1 MSTARA
7 KVMLITGASRGI
19 GAATARLASR
29 RGYDVAVNYASNKA
43 AAAAV
48 VADIRKA
55 GRNAIAIP
63 ADVGKPDDIARLF
76 KTVDAELGRLDAFFN
91 NAGIVEKAAKFV
103 EIEPERLQRILA
115 VNTVG
120 AFLAAQEAVRRMSTR
135 LGGNGGVIV
144 NMSSMA
150 AKLGGSNE
158 STDYAT
164 AKGAIDSLTIGL
176 AKELA
181 AEGIRVNAVRPGL
194 IDTDI
199 QRDFGIGDRVAK
211 YKHLVPMQRG
221 GSAEEVAEA
230 VVWLCSDR
238 ASYCTGLLLD
248 IAGGRGL

>member
-1 MSTARA
+1 MSSAGA

-19 GAATARLASR
+19 GAATARLAAR
-29 RGYDVAVNYASNKA
+29 HGYDVAVNYASNKA
-43 AAAAV
+43 AAEAV

-55 GRNAIAIP
+55 GRKAVAIQ
-63 ADVGKPDDIARLF
+63 ADVGKPEDIVRLF
-76 KTVDAELGRLDAFFN
+76 RNVDAELGRLDAFFN
-91 NAGIVEKAAKFV
+91 NAGIVEQASKFV
-103 EIEPERLQRILA
+103 DIAPARLQRILA
-115 VNTVG
+115 INTVG
-120 AFLAAQEAVRRMSTR
+120 AFIAAQEAVRRMSTR
-135 LGGNGGVIV
+135 LGGRGGVIV

-181 AEGIRVNAVRPGL
+181 GEGIRVNAVRPGL

-199 QRDFGIGDRVAK
+199 QRDFGVGDRVGRN
-211 YKHLVPMQRG
+211 KHLVPLQRG
-221 GSAEEVAEA
+221 GTAEEVAEA
-230 VVWLCSDR
+230 VLWLCSER

-248 IAGGRGL
+248 VAGGRGL

>member
-1 MSTARA
+1 MSTTRA
-7 KVMLITGASRGI
+7 KIMLITGASRGI
-19 GAATARLASR
+19 GAATARLAGQC
-29 RGYDVAVNYASNKA
+29 GYDVAVNYASNKA
-43 AAAAV
+43 AAEAV
-48 VADIRKA
+48 VADIKNG
-55 GRNAIAIP
+55 GRRAIAIP
-63 ADVGKPDDIARLF
+63 ADVAKPDDIARLF

-91 NAGIVEKAAKFV
+91 NAGIVAKAAKFV

-120 AFLAAQEAVRRMSTR
+120 AFHAAQEAVRRMSTR
-135 LGGNGGVIV
+135 LGGNGGAIV

-194 IDTDI
+194 IDTEI
-199 QRDFGIGDRVAK
+199 QRDFGVGDRVGK

-221 GSAEEVAEA
+221 GTAEEVAEA
-230 VVWLCSDR
+230 VMWLCSDQ

>member
-1 MSTARA
+1 MSSAGA

-19 GAATARLASR
+19 GAATARLAAR
-29 RGYDVAVNYASNKA
+29 HGYDVAVNFASNKA
-43 AAAAV
+43 AAEAV

-55 GRNAIAIP
+55 GRKAVAIQ
-63 ADVGKPDDIARLF
+63 ADVGKPEDIVRLF
-76 KTVDAELGRLDAFFN
+76 RNVDAELGRLDAFFN
-91 NAGIVEKAAKFV
+91 NAGIVEQASKFV
-103 EIEPERLQRILA
+103 DIAPERLQRILA
-115 VNTVG
+115 INTVG
-120 AFLAAQEAVRRMSTR
+120 AFIAAQEAVRRMSTR
-135 LGGNGGVIV
+135 TGGKGGVIV

-181 AEGIRVNAVRPGL
+181 GEGIRVNAVRPGL

-199 QRDFGIGDRVAK
+199 QRDFGVGDRVGK
-211 YKHLVPMQRG
+211 NKHLVPLQRG
-221 GSAEEVAEA
+221 GTAEEVAEA
-230 VVWLCSDR
+230 VLWLCSDR

-248 IAGGRGL
+248 VAGGRGL

>member
-1 MSTARA
+1 MSASMS

-19 GAATARLASR
+19 GAATAKLAGQ
-29 RGYDVAVNYASNKA
+29 RGWDVAVNYAGNKA
-43 AAAAV
+43 AADAV
-48 VADIRKA
+48 VADIRKT
-55 GRNAIAIP
+55 GRKAIAIQ
-63 ADVGKPDDIARLF
+63 ADVGRPEDIARLF
-76 KTVDAELGRLDAFFN
+76 KTVDTELGRLAAFFN
-91 NAGIVEKAAKFV
+91 NAGIVEKASKFV
-103 EIEPERLQRILA
+103 DIPTERLHRILA

-120 AFLAAQEAVRRMSTR
+120 AFIAAQEAARRMSTR
-135 LGGNGGVIV
+135 LGGEGGVIV

-181 AEGIRVNAVRPGL
+181 GEGIRVNAVRPGL

-199 QRDFGIGDRVAK
+199 QKDFGVGDRVGK
-211 YKHLVPMQRG
+211 NKHLVPMQRG
-221 GSAEEVAEA
+221 GTAEEVAEG
-230 VVWLCSDR
+230 VLWLCSEQS
-238 ASYCTGLLLD
+238 SYCTGLLLD

>member
-1 MSTARA
+1 MSSAGA

-19 GAATARLASR
+19 GAATARLAAR
-29 RGYDVAVNYASNKA
+29 HGYDVAVNFASNKA
-43 AAAAV
+43 AAEAV

-55 GRNAIAIP
+55 GRKAVAIQ
-63 ADVGKPDDIARLF
+63 ADVGKPEDIVRLF
-76 KTVDAELGRLDAFFN
+76 RNVDGELGRLDAFFN
-91 NAGIVEKAAKFV
+91 NAGIVEQASKFV
-103 EIEPERLQRILA
+103 DIAPERLQRILA
-115 VNTVG
+115 INTVG
-120 AFLAAQEAVRRMSTR
+120 AFIAAQEAVRRMSTR
-135 LGGNGGVIV
+135 TGGKGGVIV

-181 AEGIRVNAVRPGL
+181 GEGIRVNAVRPGL

-199 QRDFGIGDRVAK
+199 QRDFGVGDRVGRN
-211 YKHLVPMQRG
+211 KHLVPLQRG
-221 GSAEEVAEA
+221 GTAEEVAEA
-230 VVWLCSDR
+230 VLWLCSER

-248 IAGGRGL
+248 VAGGRGL